1 MATSNTFK
9 MENENEATALVTY
22 FSTCGVS
29 ATRKGAVVK
38 ANGDSN
44 LLAYLYEKFVT
55 IALI

>member
-9 MENENEATALVTY
+9 MNNENEATALVNY
-22 FSTCGVS
+22 FATCGVS

-38 ANGDSN
+38 ASGDSN